1 MAETPTARRWLGRL
15 TYLVIAIGLIFTQL
29 LPLETLPRAFA
40 PPDLI
45 LAITLVWV
53 ARRPDFLP
61 VPLIALVFLGSDL
74 LFQRPPGLW
83 TALVLILT
91 EIIRA
96 RASGLRSAPFGL
108 EWATVAMGIFA
119 ITMVNRAA
127 LATVM
132 TPQAPLTLSLIQ
144 MAMTILAYPAVVGIA
159 YLLLGVHRPAPGAVD
174 GLGHRV

>member
-15 TYLVIAIGLIFTQL
+15 TYLAIALALTFAQL
-29 LPLETLPRAFA
+29 LPLETSPRAFA

-45 LAITLVWV
+45 LAVTLVWV
-53 ARRPDFLP
+53 VRRPDFLP
-61 VPLIALVFLGSDL
+61 VPLIALVFFASDL

-96 RASGLRSAPFGL
+96 RASGLRSVPFGL
-108 EWATVAMGIFA
+108 EWATVAVGIFA
-119 ITMVNRAA
+119 ITIANRAA
-127 LATVM
+127 LAIVM

-144 MAMTILAYPAVVGIA
+144 MVMTILVYPVVVGVA

-174 GLGHRV
+174 GLGHRL